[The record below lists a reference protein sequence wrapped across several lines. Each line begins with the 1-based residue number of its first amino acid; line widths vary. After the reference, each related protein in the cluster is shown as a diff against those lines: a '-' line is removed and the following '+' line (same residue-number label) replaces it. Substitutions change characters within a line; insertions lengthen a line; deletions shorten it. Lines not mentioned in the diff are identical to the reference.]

1 MESKHS
7 TPNPDEDGLTDE
19 RKQAF
24 EKLEQLLAEL
34 PPGRRRAFFKHLES
48 RIDEEAS
55 GEETSQEN
63 DSGSHPAGD

>member
-19 RKQAF
+19 QKQAF
-24 EKLEQLLAEL
+24 EKLERLLAEL

-48 RIDEEAS
+48 KVNEEAS
-55 GEETSQEN
+55 GEEMRQED
-63 DSGSHPAGD
+63 DSRSHPSGD